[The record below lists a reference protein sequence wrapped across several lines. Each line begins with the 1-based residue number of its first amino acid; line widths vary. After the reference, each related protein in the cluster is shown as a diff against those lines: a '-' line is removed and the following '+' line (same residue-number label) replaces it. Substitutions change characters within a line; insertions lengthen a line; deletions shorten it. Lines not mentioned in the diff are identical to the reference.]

1 MNAADKIAY
10 LINNSNLQPTTKS
23 FIGSVLKDFGQNF
36 DEEGYETEAKE
47 HNEGEMDVIAQLQ
60 DLLQQLMEM
69 EGEEMEGEEMEMEA
83 EEEDED
89 EEDEEEFEFGEK
101 DEEGEDEEEDVM
113 GGGSVKIMR
122 GMF

>member
-1 MNAADKIAY
+1 MKPADKIAY

-36 DEEGYETEAKE
+36 DEEGYEAEAKE

-60 DLLQQLMEM
+60 ELLQQLMDM
-69 EGEEMEGEEMEMEA
+69 EGEEMEGEEMELESEEG
-83 EEEDED
+83 EEEEG
-89 EEDEEEFEFGEK
+89 EDEEEFEFGEE
-101 DEEGEDEEEDVM
+101 DEEGEDEDVM